1 MLLESNKTA
10 NYYVVILSLCVK
22 AVHFDSLFSGL
33 LHCVRKDAKRQS
45 VEQLNPSNMKKLS
58 LYSLFA
64 LILLGTLSSFG
75 SKKVIAQEP
84 PKALNVIYFIG
95 DGTALPQ
102 VYAGMLATRQELVFP
117 KFPYIGVVDTHSA
130 SNDITDSAAGGTAL
144 ASDHKTRNAML
155 GMNPD
160 TIPVKTLLE
169 VFAEQGKETGIVVT
183 SYITHAT
190 PACFY
195 AKVPHRRQYE
205 EIALQL
211 AEAKN
216 INLAIGGGMKH
227 FNQRKDGINL
237 VERMENELGWKVYDT
252 LADIDVTC
260 KKYAVLANDDHMP
273 PAAKRGDFLPRAV
286 KTALQTLDDAEN
298 GFFLM
303 VEGSQI
309 DFACHGNDSA
319 WMVNE
324 VVDFSNAI
332 QLALDYA
339 EEHGNTLVV
348 VTADHETGGL
358 TLPDPKGK
366 YTNVVFNYSTGSH
379 TCLPVMVYAYGPG
392 AEQFTGWMQNTD
404 IKGKILNACGLENI
418 GDGLPENDG
427 RRFNAVKVNLDSKPE

>member
-1 MLLESNKTA
+1 MKKITT
-10 NYYVVILSLCVK
+10 LSLV
-22 AVHFDSLFSGL
+22 
-33 LHCVRKDAKRQS
+33 
-45 VEQLNPSNMKKLS
+45 
-58 LYSLFA
+58 A
-64 LILLGTLSSFG
+64 LVIMGMLSSCG
-75 SKKVIAQEP
+75 TKKEETSEP
-84 PKALNVIYFIG
+84 PKAMNVIYMIG
-95 DGTALPQ
+95 DGMALPQ
-102 VYAGMLATRQELVFP
+102 VYAAMMASDDKMTFSQ
-117 KFPYIGVVDTHSA
+117 FPYIGVVDTHAA

-144 ASDHKTRNAML
+144 ASDHKTQNAMV

-169 VFAEQGKETGIVVT
+169 VFHEQGKETGIVVT

-205 EIALQL
+205 DIALQL
-211 AEAKN
+211 AEADN
-216 INLAIGGGMKH
+216 INLAIGGGRKH
-227 FNQRKDGINL
+227 FNQRKDSLNL
-237 VERMENELGWKVYDT
+237 IGRMENELGWKVYDT
-252 LADIDVTC
+252 LDNIDVTC

-273 PAAKRGDFLPRAV
+273 PAAERGDFLPRAV
-286 KTALQTLDDAEN
+286 KTALKTLDDAEN

-319 WMVNE
+319 WMVDE
-324 VVDFSNAI
+324 VVDFSYAI
-332 QLALDYA
+332 QVALDYA

-358 TLPDPKGK
+358 TMPDPQGK
-366 YTNVVFNYSTGSH
+366 YTNVVFNYSTRSH

-418 GDGLPENDG
+418 GDGLPEVNG
-427 RRFNAVKVNLDSKPE
+427 PRIKAVRTNLDSHPK

>member
-1 MLLESNKTA
+1 MRKLSIFSLSALLLLG
-10 NYYVVILSLCVK
+10 VVISC
-22 AVHFDSLFSGL
+22 
-33 LHCVRKDAKRQS
+33 QT
-45 VEQLNPSNMKKLS
+45 KKEEP
-58 LYSLFA
+58 
-64 LILLGTLSSFG
+64 
-75 SKKVIAQEP
+75 QEP
-84 PKALNVIYFIG
+84 AKALNVIYFIG

-102 VYAGMLATRQELVFP
+102 VYAGMLATRQEMVFP
-117 KFPYIGVVDTHSA
+117 KFPYIGVVDTHSS

-144 ASDHKTRNAML
+144 SSDHKTKNAMV

-169 VFAEQGKETGIVVT
+169 VFHEQGKETGLVVT

-205 EIALQL
+205 DIAMQL
-211 AEAKN
+211 AEADN
-216 INLAIGGGMKH
+216 INLAIGGGRKH
-227 FNQRKDGINL
+227 FNQRKDSLNL
-237 VERMENELGWKVYDT
+237 IERMESELGWKVYDT
-252 LADIDVTC
+252 LDNIDVTC

-273 PAAKRGDFLPRAV
+273 PAAERGDFLPRAV
-286 KTALQTLDDAEN
+286 KTALKTLDGAEN

-309 DFACHGNDSA
+309 DFACHANDSA
-319 WMVNE
+319 WMVDE
-324 VVDFSNAI
+324 LVDFSYAI
-332 QLALDYA
+332 QIALDYA

-358 TLPDPKGK
+358 TMPDKQGK
-366 YTNVVFNYSTGSH
+366 YTDVSFCYSTGSH

-392 AEQFTGWMQNTD
+392 AEQFTGWMQNTA

-427 RRFNAVKVNLDSKPE
+427 KRFQAVKANLDTKPEK

>member
-1 MLLESNKTA
+1 
-10 NYYVVILSLCVK
+10 
-22 AVHFDSLFSGL
+22 
-33 LHCVRKDAKRQS
+33 
-45 VEQLNPSNMKKLS
+45 MKKLS

-64 LILLGTLSSFG
+64 LILLGTMSSCG
-75 SKKVIAQEP
+75 SKKETAQESS
-84 PKALNVIYFIG
+84 KALNVIYFIG

-117 KFPYIGVVDTHSA
+117 KFPYIGVVDTHSS

-144 ASDHKTRNAML
+144 ASDHKTKNAMV

-160 TIPVKTLLE
+160 PIPVKTLLE

-205 EIALQL
+205 DIAMQL
-211 AEAKN
+211 AESEN
-216 INLAIGGGMKH
+216 INLAIGGGRKH
-227 FNQRKDGINL
+227 FNCRKDSINL
-237 VERMENELGWKVYDT
+237 IERMENELGWKVYDT
-252 LADIDVTC
+252 LADIDVNC
-260 KKYAVLANDDHMP
+260 KKYAVLEDDNHLP
-273 PAAKRGDFLPRAV
+273 QAAERGDFLPRAV
-286 KTALQTLDDAEN
+286 KTALRTLDDAEN

-309 DFACHGNDSA
+309 DFACHANDSA
-319 WMVNE
+319 WMVDE
-324 VVDFSNAI
+324 VVDFSHAI
-332 QLALDYA
+332 QIALDYA

-358 TLPDPKGK
+358 TLPDKKGK
-366 YTNVVFNYSTGSH
+366 YTDVSFCYSTGSH

-392 AEQFTGWMQNTD
+392 AERFTGWMQNTA

-418 GDGLPENDG
+418 GDGLPEIENPKIK
-427 RRFNAVKVNLDSKPE
+427 AVKINLDSKPE

>member
-1 MLLESNKTA
+1 M
-10 NYYVVILSLCVK
+10 
-22 AVHFDSLFSGL
+22 
-33 LHCVRKDAKRQS
+33 R
-45 VEQLNPSNMKKLS
+45 KLS
-58 LYSLFA
+58 IFSLSA
-64 LILLGTLSSFG
+64 LLLLGVITSCQT
-75 SKKVIAQEP
+75 KKEEPQEP
-84 PKALNVIYFIG
+84 AKALNVIYFIG

-102 VYAGMLATRQELVFP
+102 VYAGMLATRQEMVFP
-117 KFPYIGVVDTHSA
+117 KFPYIGVVDTHSS

-144 ASDHKTRNAML
+144 SSDHKTKNAMV

-160 TIPVKTLLE
+160 SIPVKTLLE
-169 VFAEQGKETGIVVT
+169 VFHEQGKETGLVVT

-205 EIALQL
+205 DIAMQL
-211 AEAKN
+211 AEADN
-216 INLAIGGGMKH
+216 INLAIGGGRKH
-227 FNQRKDGINL
+227 FNQRKDSLNL
-237 VERMENELGWKVYDT
+237 IERMENELGWKVYDT

-273 PAAKRGDFLPRAV
+273 KAADRGDFLPRAV
-286 KTALQTLDDAEN
+286 KTALKTLDGAEN

-309 DFACHGNDSA
+309 DFACHANDSA
-319 WMVNE
+319 WMVDE
-324 VVDFSNAI
+324 VVDFSYAI
-332 QLALDYA
+332 QVALDYA

-358 TLPDPKGK
+358 TMPDKQGK
-366 YTNVVFNYSTGSH
+366 YTNVSFCYSTGSH

-392 AEQFTGWMQNTD
+392 AEQFTGWMQNTA
-404 IKGKILNACGLENI
+404 IKGKILNACGMENI

-427 RRFNAVKVNLDSKPE
+427 KRFKAVKANFDSKPE